1 MPNNLRQK
9 TAGSPE
15 GADKTYET
23 RGYWIETF
31 SSDVTFTVEY
41 EGGLVHPVTTEVVA
55 WRPLNIKP

>member
-1 MPNNLRQK
+1 MRHAGIGLRH
-9 TAGSPE
+9 
-15 GADKTYET
+15 
-23 RGYWIETF
+23 F